1 MTPAV
6 RRCLAM
12 SAGAMVLA
20 IVLLA
25 AGVPGAVLLGVAPA
39 LLCVAMHMLM
49 GHGDPHGG
57 DLPETGRRPSGPPT
71 RSRSSVAHC
80 RACLTRYSPGVS

>member
-12 SAGAMVLA
+12 SAGAVLLA
-20 IVLLA
+20 LVLLA
-25 AGVPGAVLLGVAPA
+25 AGVPGAVPLGVAPA

-49 GHGDPHGG
+49 GHGDPHGR
-57 DLPETGRRPSGPPT
+57 DLPETGRRAVRPSD
-71 RSRSSVAHC
+71 A
-80 RACLTRYSPGVS
+80 